1 MKGNLSMKNWDML
14 IKNTKKLSLEDLKK
28 EGDEACA
35 KKEATDAFILAGYED
50 KRLKSK
56 ALIKKGK
63 LLASKKK
70 EDKEKTEQIAA
81 SIEVVEG

>member
-1 MKGNLSMKNWDML
+1 MKNWDML

-28 EGDEACA
+28 EGDEAYA
-35 KKEATDAFILAGYED
+35 KKEATDASILAAYED

-63 LLASKKK
+63 YLASKKK
-70 EDKEKTEQIAA
+70 EDKAEQIAA

>member
-1 MKGNLSMKNWDML
+1 MKNWETL

-28 EGDEACA
+28 EGDEAYA

-50 KRLKSK
+50 KKLKSK
-56 ALIKKGK
+56 ALIKRGK

-70 EDKEKTEQIAA
+70 EKAEANSTAEVTP
-81 SIEVVEG
+81 VVEE